1 MRLLSILFLAS
12 LQYSV
17 SAVSYPSPPQEP
29 TVAQP
34 QVEQAEKMPG
44 NKKGRKA
51 EVVAQTNVRLRIHLG
66 DKTVLLAETQI
77 PATYSFTHKKGQIQY
92 NQTIRAEDIRELA
105 IENYRA
111 RKMSGGKDGDV
122 YEFEP
127 ATVRIE
133 LKDGQVFKLGYLFK
147 EMRKLKARNSDGA
160 FAVFAFFA
168 DTWKPRTGWVER
180 PAIGTAYPPDDA
192 RQNFTRP
199 AHPAAFTRL
208 EYFEPIDKA
217 GAEGATDSG
226 APRK

>member
-1 MRLLSILFLAS
+1 MRLFSAFIFLLAQ
-12 LQYSV
+12 LNIA
-17 SAVSYPSPPQEP
+17 AVNYPSPPQEP

-34 QVEQAEKMPG
+34 LVEQTEKSAG
-44 NKKGRKA
+44 SKKGRKA
-51 EVVAQTNVRLRIHLG
+51 EVVPQTNIRLRIHLG

-77 PATYSFTHKKGQIQY
+77 NATYSFTHKKGQIQY

-147 EMRKLKARNSDGA
+147 DMRKLKARNADGA

-168 DTWKPRTGWVER
+168 DTWKPRTGWSER
-180 PAIGTAYPPDDA
+180 PAMGTAYPPDDA
-192 RQNFTRP
+192 RQNFTKP
-199 AHPAAFTRL
+199 AHPAAYTRL
-208 EYFEPIDKA
+208 EYFEPIDKT
-217 GAEGATDSG
+217 GADNTREGG
-226 APRK
+226 NQQK

>member
-1 MRLLSILFLAS
+1 MSD
-12 LQYSV
+12 SV
-17 SAVSYPSPPQEP
+17 
-29 TVAQP
+29 
-34 QVEQAEKMPG
+34 EKIPG
-44 NKKGRKA
+44 KKKSQKA
-51 EVVAQTNVRLRIHLG
+51 ESVPQTAVKLRIHLG
-66 DKTVLLAETQI
+66 DKSVLLAEAQI

-111 RKMSGGKDGDV
+111 RKLSTGKDGDV

-147 EMRKLKARNSDGA
+147 DMRKLRARNADGS

-168 DTWKPRTGWVER
+168 DTWKPRTGWAER
-180 PAIGTAYPPDDA
+180 SSLGTAYPPDDA

-217 GAEGATDSG
+217 GAEPAADPGAQ
-226 APRK
+226 RK